1 VTEPS
6 LAPAADPRQAEAV
19 ALIDRG
25 LGSQMRALL
34 HAPDFQAMEAAWR
47 AMFLLVRRLE
57 TGTQL
62 KLYLIDI
69 SKAELGADVDSAEDS
84 GSSSLSRLLVD
95 QSAGTPGGEPWGLI
109 VGNYTFGPTQEDA
122 KILGRLAKIAS
133 RAQAPFIGG
142 ASPLAV
148 GCESFAETPYAE
160 DWTWK
165 AKSDDREAWA
175 ALRVQPEAVY
185 LGFALP
191 RFALRLPYGAT
202 TDPIESFAFEE
213 MPDIPAH
220 EDYLWGNPAFACALL
235 LAQSFS
241 DSGWEMRPGE
251 HSEIDRLPLHV
262 YTQDGGSE
270 LKPCAEALLTE
281 RAAEKILEAGLM
293 PLVWLKSQETVRL
306 LRFQSV
312 AKPLRALAG
321 RWLL

>member
-1 VTEPS
+1 
-6 LAPAADPRQAEAV
+6 
-19 ALIDRG
+19 
-25 LGSQMRALL
+25 MRALL

-47 AMFLLVRRLE
+47 AVFLLVRRLD

-62 KLYLIDI
+62 KVYLIDI
-69 SKAELGADVDSAEDS
+69 SKPELAADLDRSEDT
-84 GSSSLSRLLVD
+84 GSSGISRQLVD
-95 QSAGTPGGEPWGLI
+95 QSTGTPGGEPWALI
-109 VGNYTFGPTQEDA
+109 VGNYTFGPTQADA
-122 KILGRLAKIAS
+122 EILARLAKIAS
-133 RAQAPFIGG
+133 RAKAPFIAA

-148 GCESFAETPYAE
+148 GCESFAGTPYPE

-165 AKSDDREAWA
+165 AKADDREAWA
-175 ALRVQPEAVY
+175 ALRVMPDAAY
-185 LGFALP
+185 LGLALP
-191 RFALRLPYGAT
+191 RFALRLPYGAS
-202 TDPIESFAFEE
+202 TDPVESFNFEE
-213 MPDIPAH
+213 MTDSPVH

-270 LKPCAEALLTE
+270 LKSCAEALVTE

-293 PLVWLKSQETVRL
+293 PLVWLKSQDTVRL

-321 RWLL
+321 RWL